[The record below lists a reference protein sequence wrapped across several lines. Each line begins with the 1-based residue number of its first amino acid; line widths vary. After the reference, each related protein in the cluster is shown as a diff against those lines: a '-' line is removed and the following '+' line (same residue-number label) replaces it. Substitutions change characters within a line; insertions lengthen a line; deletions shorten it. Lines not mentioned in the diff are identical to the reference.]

1 MSTPIALLLA
11 AGAVLVLLSLRRV
24 PEGHAFTVYRF
35 GHYRRTL
42 DTGLHWILPLVE
54 KVAHRVSLAGH
65 ALSVA
70 PQELLTGG
78 VMNSVQG
85 RVYYQVLDV
94 ERADPEVD
102 HLDDVVLDALR
113 AALRRDAPG
122 RTTVSPSEL
131 NATLKADLNGVLRSH
146 GIVVTR
152 CQLERQAANESPRS
166 GLARTA
172 A

>member
-1 MSTPIALLLA
+1 MDTPIALLIA
-11 AGAVLVLLSLRRV
+11 AVAVLVLLSLRRV

-42 DTGLHWILPLVE
+42 DAGLHWILPLVE
-54 KVAHRVSLAGH
+54 KVAHRVSLGGH

-70 PQELLTGG
+70 PQELMSGG
-78 VMNSVQG
+78 SVTSIHG

-113 AALRRDAPG
+113 AALHRDAPG
-122 RTTVSPSEL
+122 LATVSPGEM
-131 NATLKADLNGVLRSH
+131 NAMLKADLNGELRSH

-152 CQLERQAANESPRS
+152 CQLERQAANESQRKS
-166 GLARTA
+166 LARSA

>member
-1 MSTPIALLLA
+1 MDTPIALLLA
-11 AGAVLVLLSLRRV
+11 AVAVLVLLSLRRV

-42 DTGLHWILPLVE
+42 EAGLHWIVPLVE

-70 PQELLTGG
+70 PQELLSNGAVT
-78 VMNSVQG
+78 SIQG

-122 RTTVSPSEL
+122 LATVSPGEM
-131 NATLKADLNGVLRSH
+131 NATLKADLNGELRSH

-152 CQLERQAANESPRS
+152 CQLERQAANEASRS